1 MAAPQLPPYPWRTPE
16 FYQVPDPD
24 WHFGKPVTVTEEG
37 KKWMQG
43 TDEEDAFKGV
53 DATALPQRE
62 LYQLMK
68 SGVVPRPI
76 AFVSTTSADGIDNI
90 APFSSLSFVTGVVS
104 FFVQPG
110 DHGPSDT
117 LTNLQTGHGFVV
129 SIISEPW
136 VTQACVTGLNAPPGV
151 SEWALSGLT
160 KVASRTVTPPR
171 VKESAFSM
179 ECELMH
185 THEIRDPQS
194 GDLEYTHVLGRV
206 KYIHVRRN
214 VLTERGVVDIQK
226 FKPVAHIGDISY
238 CTIGDVF
245 RMRPSTWA
253 EVEPFIPEEM
263 KRDART
269 LRPTLLRQI
278 ARRLLHLVHHSGSI
292 SFATQASSCIMSNQ
306 LPAYPWR
313 TPEFVQVPD
322 PKWTYGKP
330 ITDTE
335 EGKKWMEG
343 TDEDDAWKSIDPA
356 TFGHRDLYQLMKS
369 AIVPRP
375 IAFVSTTS
383 ADGIDNIAPFS
394 SLNFVTGV
402 VSFFIQQGDHGPSD
416 TLTNLCT
423 GNGFVVSIISEPWI
437 ANAHAAG
444 LTAPPGVSEWGFTGL
459 TKVASKNVKPPRVKE
474 SAFSMECELMH
485 THEICDPHAGEV
497 QYTHVLGR
505 VIYIHVRRNVLS
517 ERGVV
522 DIQKFKP
529 IARIGD
535 ISYCTIG
542 DIFRMRAPSW
552 EEAKPSIPE
561 ELKRDAKG
569 AQ

>member
-1 MAAPQLPPYPWRTPE
+1 MAAPALPAYPWRTPK
-16 FYQVPDPD
+16 FFQVPDPE
-24 WHFGKPVTVTEEG
+24 WHFGRPVTATEEG

-43 TDEEDAFKGV
+43 ADGEDAFKGM
-53 DATALPQRE
+53 DATTVPRRD

-68 SGVVPRPI
+68 SGIVPRPI

-90 APFSSLSFVTGVVS
+90 APFSSLNFVTGVVS
-104 FFVQPG
+104 FFVQSG
-110 DHGPSDT
+110 DNGPSDT
-117 LTNLQTGHGFVV
+117 LNNLRTGHGFVV
-129 SIISEPW
+129 SVISEPW
-136 VTQACVTGLNAPPGV
+136 VTQACVTGLNAPPGI

-160 KVASRTVTPPR
+160 KIASRTVTPPR

-185 THEIRDPQS
+185 THEIRDAQS

-206 KYIHVRRN
+206 KYIHVRRD

-226 FKPVAHIGDISY
+226 LKPVAHIGDISY

-253 EVEPFIPEEM
+253 EVEPFIPDEM
-263 KRDART
+263 KRDARGGE
-269 LRPTLLRQI
+269 TLLQMHRMGCLNI
-278 ARRLLHLVHHSGSI
+278 VCRDSI
-292 SFATQASSCIMSNQ
+292 VSSTQAFPRIMSNQ
-306 LPAYPWR
+306 LPAYPWH
-313 TPEFVQVPD
+313 TPQFVQVPD
-322 PKWTYGKP
+322 PEWKYGKP
-330 ITDTE
+330 ITATE

-343 TDEDDAWKSIDPA
+343 VDEEDAFNSVDPA
-356 TFGHRDLYQLMKS
+356 TYPHRDLYQLMKS

-416 TLTNLCT
+416 TLTNIRT

-485 THEICDPHAGEV
+485 THEICDLHTGAV

-505 VIYIHVRRNVLS
+505 VSCIHVRRNVLT

-522 DIQKFKP
+522 DIQKLKP
-529 IARIGD
+529 VARIGD

-552 EEAKPSIPE
+552 EEAEPLIPE

>member
-1 MAAPQLPPYPWRTPE
+1 
-16 FYQVPDPD
+16 
-24 WHFGKPVTVTEEG
+24 
-37 KKWMQG
+37 
-43 TDEEDAFKGV
+43 
-53 DATALPQRE
+53 
-62 LYQLMK
+62 
-68 SGVVPRPI
+68 
-76 AFVSTTSADGIDNI
+76 
-90 APFSSLSFVTGVVS
+90 SFVTGVVS

-117 LTNLQTGHGFVV
+117 LTNLRTGHGFVV

-160 KVASRTVTPPR
+160 KVTSRTVTPPR

-185 THEIRDPQS
+185 THEIRDAQS

-263 KRDART
+263 KRDARGALT
-269 LRPTLLRQI
+269 ACITQYPFSCCQPRTKRSVW
-278 ARRLLHLVHHSGSI
+278 A
-292 SFATQASSCIMSNQ
+292 SFTTMSKQ
-306 LPAYPWR
+306 LPAYPWH
-313 TPEFVQVPD
+313 TPQFVQVPD
-322 PKWTYGKP
+322 PEWSYGKA
-330 ITDTE
+330 ITTTE

-343 TDEDDAWKSIDPA
+343 TDEEDAFKGIDPA
-356 TFGHRDLYQLMKS
+356 TYPHRDLYQLMKS

-416 TLTNLCT
+416 TLTNIRT

-459 TKVASKNVKPPRVKE
+459 TKVASKKVKPPRVKE
-474 SAFSMECELMH
+474 SAFSMECELLH
-485 THEICDPHAGEV
+485 IHEICDPHTGGV

-505 VIYIHVRRNVLS
+505 VNYINVRRNVLS

-522 DIQKFKP
+522 DIQKLKP
-529 IARIGD
+529 VARIGD

-552 EEAKPSIPE
+552 DEAEPSIPE